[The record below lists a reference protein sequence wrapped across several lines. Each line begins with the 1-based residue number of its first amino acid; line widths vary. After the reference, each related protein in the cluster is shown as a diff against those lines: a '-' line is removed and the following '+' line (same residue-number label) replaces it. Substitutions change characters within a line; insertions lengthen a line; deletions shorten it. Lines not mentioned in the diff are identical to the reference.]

1 MSVQRKRVLYR
12 YRQEASLP
20 VLFGNIPFKKA
31 MSQQEVKAAA
41 KAVAA
46 APKVVKEYSR
56 IELPVKL
63 AEARDKGK
71 PAAKGKGKPKA
82 KFVRKAAPPP
92 TPFSGVFIVKAPTPA
107 PAPAK
112 APAAPAIPGFLPG
125 GLSGHFP
132 SL

>member
-1 MSVQRKRVLYR
+1 M
-12 YRQEASLP
+12 P

-31 MSQQEVKAAA
+31 MSQKEVKAVA

-56 IELPVKL
+56 IKLPVKV
-63 AEARDKGK
+63 AEAEN
-71 PAAKGKGKPKA
+71 KGKPKA
-82 KFVRKAAPPP
+82 KSVHKAAPPP

-112 APAAPAIPGFLPG
+112 APGAPAIPGFLPG
-125 GLSGHFP
+125 DLSGHFP
-132 SL
+132 SLSEAPKKAVKAVWVLVR